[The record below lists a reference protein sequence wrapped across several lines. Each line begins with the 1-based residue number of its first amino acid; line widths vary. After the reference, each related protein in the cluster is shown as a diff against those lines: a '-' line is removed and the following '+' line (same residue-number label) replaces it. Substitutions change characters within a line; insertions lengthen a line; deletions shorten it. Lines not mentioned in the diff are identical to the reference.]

1 MEQLFAT
8 GRVVDLILLVLVVEI
23 AAIALWRVRR
33 KIQVRATRLLLA
45 ALPGVFLLLALRS
58 ALSAGPWMV
67 TALWLAAS
75 FPAQLADWW
84 GRRP

>member
-1 MEQLFAT
+1 MFAT
-8 GRVVDLILLVLVVEI
+8 GRVVDLILVVLALEI
-23 AAIALWRVRR
+23 AAIGVWRFRN
-33 KIQVRATRLLLA
+33 KLQVRAARLFLA
-45 ALPGVFLLLALRS
+45 ALPGIFLLLALRS

>member
-23 AAIALWRVRR
+23 AAIAAWRVRR